1 MIEITQAIAAASGL
15 RDEDRDLVKRLV
27 NAWHKHYRRNNLRH
41 TYYTMHN
48 RLVDLDISIP
58 PKLKNL
64 SAACG
69 WGKKCVDVMVEHSK
83 FDGFTTFND
92 EAQSTLDVICRRNSM
107 RTLYRKATT
116 SALEQCFALYF
127 VSKDENDRAR
137 VTAYPAR
144 VCGCTWDDAHGCL
157 EAAMFVVS
165 MKKSNNTADSEKQ
178 PDWVNVVTSDFLI
191 RIKCGDGNDWYA
203 EYEPHGL
210 GHLPVFLTANEATL
224 DRPFGTS
231 RITRDVM
238 GYIDSAVR
246 ANINEEI
253 AAAFSASTQKY
264 LLGTDGDPFEDV
276 SRWNAY
282 IGSIFNIDATE
293 DGVIPQFGQLP
304 QPSMEPLT
312 AHWRNLCG
320 KMAGATGIHVGQFGQ
335 VHDNPASSD
344 AIYAENEPLI
354 LKVRDWNEDVSDVLS
369 EIAIALIA
377 TEHGTTFAEVES
389 QGLGIE
395 ARFRNPALPTLAQQT
410 DASVKLASVK
420 PAFADTDTF
429 WEMNGLGKEERERVQ
444 HQIAVAETKRAAQS
458 AVSAIFGGADNAGGE
473 GVAQ

>member
-1 MIEITQAIAAASGL
+1 MIKISQAIAAASGL
-15 RDEDRDLVKRLV
+15 RDEDRGLVSRLVK
-27 NAWHKHYRRNNLRH
+27 AWHKHYGRNNLRH
-41 TYYTMHN
+41 TYYMMHN
-48 RLVDLDISIP
+48 DLVDLGISIP

-83 FDGFTTFND
+83 FDGFTTLNE
-92 EAQSTLDVICRRNSM
+92 EAQSTLDRICRRNSL
-107 RTLYRKATT
+107 RALYRKATT

-127 VSKDENDRAR
+127 VSKDESDRAR

-157 EAAMFVVS
+157 EAALFVVS
-165 MKKSNNTADSEKQ
+165 MKKSGNIDGGTEE
-178 PDWVNVVTSDFLI
+178 PDWVNVVTDEFLI
-191 RIKCGDGNDWYA
+191 RIRCGEGNSWYA

-210 GHLPVFLTANEATL
+210 GHLPVFVTAYESTL

-276 SRWNAY
+276 NRWNAY

-293 DGVIPQFGQLP
+293 DGIVPQFGQLP

-312 AHWRNLCG
+312 AHWRNLCA

-335 VHDNPASSD
+335 VHDNPASSE

-369 EIAIALIA
+369 EIATALIA
-377 TEHGTTFAEVES
+377 TELGTTFAEVES
-389 QGLGIE
+389 RDLGIE
-395 ARFRNPALPTLAQQT
+395 ARFRNPAMPTLAQMA
-410 DASVKLASVK
+410 DSSIKLATAVEG
-420 PAFADTDTF
+420 FADTDTF
-429 WEMNGLGKEERERVQ
+429 WEMNGFGQEERDRIRRQVDD
-444 HQIAVAETKRAAQS
+444 AKTKKAANA
-458 AVSAIFGGADNAGGE
+458 AVSAIFGSEGGGGE
-473 GVAQ
+473 